1 MNKEIIYTNS
11 DELSF
16 EAIFHFFKILYK
28 KSFLFS
34 FLLILSII
42 FSGIYYLSPSSK
54 KDVSINLY
62 PVRDSYVVQFKNF
75 NNFDVDGFSVPVN
88 ITSTG
93 LMDDFY
99 NQFKNSNALNNYVEK
114 IYDLQSFS
122 GTPLEKNI
130 LIEQLSKNFLIKKIS
145 EENNPDFLF
154 LNLSFKSENITSDLK
169 FIMELISEL
178 ELNVNE
184 DYKDVI
190 EQTEIIMNDYYDKT
204 LKDLEKNISLSLD
217 KQEFENDSYLGF
229 LEEQSKIA
237 RELNIDIPAP
247 EQTQYAKQSQ
257 NLGIIGSTMEDDNYA
272 RYPFYFRGYVAI
284 EKEMDLIKSR
294 ERNEIFAKD
303 YAEKKIQIQI
313 NKEKNAIRDL
323 NLISSNTPLFVGDFK
338 AIEYDFNKIFISE
351 PPIKVL
357 ITFLIMIA
365 GFILSLFIVYASA
378 RYDDYKA
385 N

>member
-62 PVRDSYVVQFKNF
+62 PVSDSYVVQFKNF